1 MSEYITHQKYLLK
14 ELNNLPDKAI
24 ILELGIGEGSS
35 PLMHDFCK
43 NNPNSKVYAF
53 ESDKIWIDKIKPKY
67 SLENYIFNYIEDWDN
82 LMNYINQ
89 EKINLVFVDQ
99 APWEAR
105 ITSINLLKN
114 ISEIFI
120 VHDYDYY
127 NIGYPSLRINNDQSW
142 WGQNYSKE
150 FILED
155 NYEILPPTLIM
166 KKLNI
171 NK

>member
-1 MSEYITHQKYLLK
+1 MSDFFTHQKYLLR
-14 ELNNLPDKAI
+14 ELNALPNNSI
-24 ILELGIGEGSS
+24 VFELGIGEGSS
-35 PLMHDFCK
+35 PLMYDFCK

-53 ESDKIWIDKIKPKY
+53 ESDKVWLDKIKPKY
-67 SLENYIFNYIEDWDN
+67 TLENYIFEYIEDWSN
-82 LMNYINQ
+82 LINYIYYD
-89 EKINLVFVDQ
+89 KINLVFVDQ

-105 ITSINLLKN
+105 ITSINLLKDK
-114 ISEIFI
+114 SQAFI

-150 FILED
+150 FSLED

-166 KKLNI
+166 RKI
-171 NK
+171 ITNK